1 MESEWVFQIE
11 SNRWFRS
18 IYSHTGEPCWEWDSL
33 GGSVPRTTRDDEVA
47 NLAQHEHGRSGSPFV
62 PKDIYAH
69 STPSMSS
76 QTRHTSLSDLQP
88 QPAFEDRICTDSS
101 KMNIG
106 HQFSEIEGTY
116 LPGIHR
122 AGDSM
127 YPAADFL
134 AGSSASSPPEWFQ
147 PEVQYE
153 IPQEAT
159 HRGTGCTGISGRSKA
174 TKLSTS
180 DASMLQSH
188 PNDFQESA
196 LDASNMASGSNSEH
210 ETLDPR
216 YKKQRDPRSFFRV
229 GRVFSMLWH
238 ENAGSNGNR
247 HSKKVSPRSSSQF
260 IRGKYQEPI
269 YSSIRRMIVV
279 KQQRGCCWCV
289 PIITYGGQ
297 GVAKAGIDRSKHAV
311 IYMRGDMPPA
321 KEDEPAMTKQ
331 PLEVEPVRL
340 EQKLDPMSRV
350 NFGKVYTV
358 EHNVK
363 VLPQNVTMKRK
374 LDANDVPAPKAK
386 VAEDKDLDFEAL
398 NLDPR
403 LRQALI
409 KEKFTKPT
417 LVQSKAIPLAL
428 EGKDILARA
437 KTGSGKTAAY
447 VLPIL
452 QAILQQKTADPSS
465 NATTALI
472 LVPTRE
478 LAEQVQKVIVSFSSF
493 CGKDIRSVNLTQKVS
508 DEVQRSMLADFPDI
522 VVSTPTRVYSNVN
535 NSALSLDKVTHLVID
550 EADLVLSYGYDD
562 DINALSKA
570 IPRGAQTFL
579 MSATLT
585 SEVDTLKDL
594 YCRNPVILKLEE
606 KEEKGAGVSQFVV
619 KCAED
624 EKFLLTYV
632 IFKLQL
638 IKGKVIIFVADVD
651 RCYRVKLFLEQFG
664 LKSCVLNSEL
674 PINSRIH
681 VVEEFNKGIYDI
693 IIAADEQEVLGTKSK
708 KTPEVKELEEAEPK
722 EEMGESEDEE
732 AQEETGK
739 GKKPESKKRR
749 KMSAKEKDF
758 SIARGIDFQDVACV
772 LNFDL
777 PTTSKSYTHRIGR
790 TGRAGK
796 AGMALSFVVPADQY
810 GKHRP
815 TSIPSTKHDE
825 SMLAKI
831 VKRQA
836 KLGHEVKPYHFEMS
850 QVDAFRYRMTDAL
863 RAVTRLAIQEA
874 RGREIRQELIKSEK
888 LKRHF
893 EDNPDE
899 LRQLRHD
906 GELRAARVQAHLKHV
921 PEYLMPAK
929 GRKGISK
936 ENVGYVSFSKSKQ
949 NRIRK
954 ARDRNRARGKSGGK
968 SDPLKTFNRSKK

>member
-1 MESEWVFQIE
+1 
-11 SNRWFRS
+11 
-18 IYSHTGEPCWEWDSL
+18 
-33 GGSVPRTTRDDEVA
+33 
-47 NLAQHEHGRSGSPFV
+47 
-62 PKDIYAH
+62 
-69 STPSMSS
+69 
-76 QTRHTSLSDLQP
+76 
-88 QPAFEDRICTDSS
+88 
-101 KMNIG
+101 
-106 HQFSEIEGTY
+106 
-116 LPGIHR
+116 
-122 AGDSM
+122 
-127 YPAADFL
+127 
-134 AGSSASSPPEWFQ
+134 
-147 PEVQYE
+147 
-153 IPQEAT
+153 
-159 HRGTGCTGISGRSKA
+159 
-174 TKLSTS
+174 
-180 DASMLQSH
+180 
-188 PNDFQESA
+188 
-196 LDASNMASGSNSEH
+196 MA
-210 ETLDPR
+210 
-216 YKKQRDPRSFFRV
+216 
-229 GRVFSMLWH
+229 
-238 ENAGSNGNR
+238 
-247 HSKKVSPRSSSQF
+247 
-260 IRGKYQEPI
+260 
-269 YSSIRRMIVV
+269 
-279 KQQRGCCWCV
+279 
-289 PIITYGGQ
+289 
-297 GVAKAGIDRSKHAV
+297 
-311 IYMRGDMPPA
+311 
-321 KEDEPAMTKQ
+321 
-331 PLEVEPVRL
+331 
-340 EQKLDPMSRV
+340 
-350 NFGKVYTV
+350 
-358 EHNVK
+358 
-363 VLPQNVTMKRK
+363 MKRK
-374 LDANDVPAPKAK
+374 LDANDVPSPEAAG
-386 VAEDKDLDFEAL
+386 VEDQELDFEAL

-452 QAILQQKTADPSS
+452 QAILQQKTADPPSK
-465 NATTALI
+465 ATTALI

-478 LAEQVQKVIVSFSSF
+478 LAEQVQKVITSFACF

-550 EADLVLSYGYDD
+550 EADLVLSYGYDEE
-562 DINALSKA
+562 INALAKA

-619 KCAED
+619 RCAED

-681 VVEEFNKGIYDI
+681 VVEEFNKGVYDI
-693 IIAADEQEVLGTKSK
+693 IVAADEQAVLGVPKSK
-708 KTPEVKELEEAEPK
+708 KSREAKEETEEEAK
-722 EEMGESEDEE
+722 EEMGSSEDEE
-732 AQEETGK
+732 AVDESGK
-739 GKKPESKKRR
+739 EKKPESKKRR
-749 KMSAKEKDF
+749 KMTSKEKDY
-758 SIARGIDFQDVACV
+758 SIARGIDFQNVACV

-777 PTTSKSYTHRIGR
+777 PTSSKSYTHRIGR

-796 AGMALSFVVPADQY
+796 AGMALSFVIPTEQY

-825 SMLAKI
+825 ALLAKI
-831 VKRQA
+831 IKRQA

-863 RAVTRLAIQEA
+863 RSVTRLAVQEA

-893 EDNPDE
+893 EENPEE

-906 GELRAARVQAHLKHV
+906 GELRPARVQAHLKHV
-921 PEYLMPAK
+921 PDYLMPAK
-929 GRKGISK
+929 GRKGLSK
-936 ENVGYVSFSKSKQ
+936 DVGFVGFSKTKQ

-954 ARDRNRARGKSGGK
+954 ARDRNRARGKAGGK
-968 SDPLKTFNRSKK
+968 VDPLKTFNRSKK